1 MCVALAI
8 LIDMLSGGLSLG
20 ISIIDSSS
28 MRQHMLECL
37 VPPVPPYCDNSSGL
51 VD

>member
-8 LIDMLSGGLSLG
+8 LIDVIRRSQLG